1 MIVLYAVAF
10 LCVLV
15 GIAYFASTGNYKM
28 PIVWIEK
35 QMENILDWMAFL
47 LIFLAVLGA
56 FASVF
61 LGSGVIGFFAA
72 VGCFSGAVSIIFCK
86 MILVGVRGKTS
97 SGETVTTND

>member
-1 MIVLYAVAF
+1 MIIVSVVFF
-10 LCVLV
+10 LCFLIGMVV
-15 GIAYFASTGNYKM
+15 FASTGYYKI
-28 PIVWIEK
+28 PIDWIEK

-47 LIFLAVLGA
+47 LIVLAFMSA

-86 MILVGVRGKTS
+86 MILVGVTGKTS
-97 SGETVTTND
+97 SGETK